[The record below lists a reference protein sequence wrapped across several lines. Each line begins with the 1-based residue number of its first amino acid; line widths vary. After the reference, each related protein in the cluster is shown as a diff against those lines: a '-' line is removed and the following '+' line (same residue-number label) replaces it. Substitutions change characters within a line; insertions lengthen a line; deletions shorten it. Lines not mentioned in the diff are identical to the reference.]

1 MEVTCGACVKSACIV
16 AGPGPVMLREASA
29 HYTFVLGQQRCPM
42 TLFISLCQVLMI
54 FYHDSLLSKSNT
66 DETDGT
72 DTSTEVRGGGCR
84 PGPLNAASA
93 GDICSKSEFSIK
105 AVRTVCRLNVI
116 TIIENYTKKLS
127 MSLIQFLSQKS

>member
-1 MEVTCGACVKSACIV
+1 
-16 AGPGPVMLREASA
+16 MLREASA

-42 TLFISLCQVLMI
+42 TLFIGLCQVLMI

-72 DTSTEVRGGGCR
+72 DTSTEVRGGGGSCR

-93 GDICSKSEFSIK
+93 GDICSKSEFISIK